1 MVTDHGSKVLSP
13 ATFKMR
19 PLKGTSM
26 LAIVDAGRLAV
37 LQRNV
42 KFVINN
48 KTIREGNLILFNL
61 RDYYIECGW
70 IHDTTEEDDDD

>member
-42 KFVINN
+42 KLGTFTKHKHLKHNN
-48 KTIREGNLILFNL
+48 KPVYVL
-61 RDYYIECGW
+61 
-70 IHDTTEEDDDD
+70 TEDLNKL